1 MARVYI
7 LIFILFIL
15 GGIGYGAYYI
25 YNDTMQRMAVLRE
38 NNAKLEVALDSKDAV
53 IEELQNNMQKQ
64 IELSNE
70 LNTKLAAAEKE
81 NTKIRDKLAEGN
93 LPEKE
98 VVTVDRIVKP
108 TIAIVPR
115 PRSVEFDELKVKV
128 ITEANVQEVIEEM
141 KTNQGQFLV
150 YALDPMTFKNLAIGI
165 EEIKRYI
172 QQQNDIIIYYEK
184 AVTDDQNTKIP
195 VGEN

>member
-1 MARVYI
+1 MKKSV
-7 LIFILFIL
+7 
-15 GGIGYGAYYI
+15 I
-25 YNDTMQRMAVLRE
+25 YL
-38 NNAKLEVALDSKDAV
+38 ALLV
-53 IEELQNNMQKQ
+53 TL
-64 IELSNE
+64 LSSCSW
-70 LNTKLAAAEKE
+70 K
-81 NTKIRDKLAEGN
+81 
-93 LPEKE
+93 PEKE
-98 VVTVDRIVKP
+98 VITVDRIVKP

-172 QQQNDIIIYYEK
+172 QQQKDIIIYYEK
-184 AVTDDQNTKIP
+184 AVTDEQTNTIP